1 MVQLIEYITQILTI
15 LFVVI
20 SIIIG
25 LLIITKYREKKRQEF
40 LYFGLFWAG
49 MTTPWWPQVAIF
61 ITYLF
66 TGAIIEMDFW
76 VILGVAFLPF
86 TVIIGVMAY
95 LIVLPINPDKRK
107 IIKVITYTPNV
118 IYEIFLILAV
128 ILGRITEW
136 VADHNPMAEGGEFLI
151 KWSLFSVPYFILS
164 LIFFLIFGIW
174 FSRLSMEAENP
185 ELKLRGKFL
194 FIAFISFA
202 VGTMIDFIIP
212 NTTVYLIARLIL
224 LSSTIEFYFGL
235 ILPKMVSKIFLKEE

>member
-1 MVQLIEYITQILTI
+1 MVQLIEYFTQVLTI

-25 LLIITKYREKKRQEF
+25 ILIIAKYREKKRREF

-49 MTTPWWPQVAIF
+49 MTTPWWPQVVIF
-61 ITYLF
+61 FNYLIT
-66 TGAIIEMDFW
+66 GNIIEMDFW

-95 LIVLPINPDKRK
+95 LIVLPIDPDKHT

-118 IYEIFLILAV
+118 IYEIFLILAI

-136 VADHNPMAEGGEFLI
+136 IADHDPMAEGGEFLI
-151 KWSLFSVPYFILS
+151 EWSLFSVPYFILS
-164 LIFFLIFGIW
+164 LIYFLIFGIW
-174 FSRLSMEAENP
+174 FSRLSMKAENP
-185 ELKLRGKFL
+185 EVKLRGKFL
-194 FIAFISFA
+194 LIAFISFA

-235 ILPKMVSKIFLKEE
+235 ILPKSVLKIFIKEE